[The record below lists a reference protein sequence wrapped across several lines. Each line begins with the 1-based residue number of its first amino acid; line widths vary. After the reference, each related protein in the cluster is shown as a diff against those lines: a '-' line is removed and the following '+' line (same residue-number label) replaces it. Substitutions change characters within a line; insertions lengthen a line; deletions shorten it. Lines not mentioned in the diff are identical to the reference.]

1 MQHRS
6 ELMLT
11 RRLAIDLCRT
21 ANCCCL

>member
-1 MQHRS
+1 MQHRC
-6 ELMLT
+6 EPMLT

>member
-1 MQHRS
+1 
-6 ELMLT
+6 MLT

>member
-11 RRLAIDLCRT
+11 RRLAIDLCRL
-21 ANCCCL
+21 ANSCCL